1 MKKESDAT
9 WTEIV
14 VKGKNKMPSYDQKI
28 TDAEVKDVIAY
39 MRSLCK

>member
-1 MKKESDAT
+1 MPRGQKSLRRART
-9 WTEIV
+9 RC
-14 VKGKNKMPSYDQKI
+14 PSYDKKI

>member
-1 MKKESDAT
+1 MD
-9 WTEIV
+9 II
-14 VKGKNKMPSYDQKI
+14 VKGKNKMPSYDKKI